1 MKRKLTSMAVVAA
14 NLENRMGSIADINEK
29 KLENKALDRD
39 KAVDAIF
46 DVLEGMPTDDALNVL
61 TGALM
66 AAIDTLPIDSQ
77 NDVKRQL
84 IDHLTPKTYNH

>member
-14 NLENRMGSIADINEK
+14 NLENRMSNIADINEK
-29 KLENKALDRD
+29 KQEKKALDRD
-39 KAVDAIF
+39 KGVDEVF

-66 AAIDTLPIDSQ
+66 AAIDTLS
-77 NDVKRQL
+77 L
-84 IDHLTPKTYNH
+84 LTT